1 MTAELY
7 FLQTSLLPSGLKV
20 ASFDSEASAVS
31 TVGVLVKAG
40 SSFESYDNLGV
51 SHALRMATGVSSK
64 NATSFGIGKK
74 RDNLFPTL

>member
-1 MTAELY
+1 MTAEFY

-40 SSFESYDNLGV
+40 SSYESYDNLGV
-51 SHALRMATGVSSK
+51 SHALRMATGLSSK
-64 NATSFGIGKK
+64 NATNFAIGS
-74 RDNLFPTL
+74 L